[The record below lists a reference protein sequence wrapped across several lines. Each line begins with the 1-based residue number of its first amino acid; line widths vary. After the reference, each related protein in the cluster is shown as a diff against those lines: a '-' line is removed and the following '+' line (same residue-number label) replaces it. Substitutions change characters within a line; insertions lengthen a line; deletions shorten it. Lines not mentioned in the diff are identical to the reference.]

1 MPASSVTTGFGTF
14 SSSYEPDRG
23 LRISAT
29 CLPAAASPSNA
40 FAYRSGKEGSQRMP
54 EAPSSATNTSY
65 PIASRPA
72 LTTVPG
78 GKLCNASDQAT
89 TCTNTITAATER
101 QQLGSGMSVG
111 DESNGSGSSNKS
123 AAADVAKDDA
133 AVDAAC
139 PTEESEPVPPARKRL
154 VRRGEVNCRWLYNQ
168 VQASRGMILI
178 DTRSREEY
186 EEDSIPSAI
195 SIPPMR
201 GCRTLEDVE
210 SELLE
215 EQRYLFSSKKRKLRD
230 VVLFGDAVKKSS
242 ADDAN
247 DSKTCSWLR
256 KLERLIIEDGLVTS
270 VKLLCDGFLTFKYRY
285 PFYTTSALLDEIS
298 GQLTRTKSGTHNLN
312 YPNEILEGF
321 LFLGNMW
328 HAQSKQVVSH
338 LGITHVVNASLDVGN
353 TFESDGVK
361 YLNVTIKDRP
371 EADISSYFDAAYRF
385 IESAK
390 RTQHGRV
397 LVHCTQGISRSATL
411 VIMYLMRANN
421 WSLVTAVNFA
431 MASRGVVYPNQG
443 FVKSLMMEEFRLYK
457 GNSITPDEVDTMLQN
472 LIPDRPVPLQVHSN
486 RTENC
491 SRCRKMFSLLE
502 WKHKCSYCRKAF
514 CSKCTNTRLA
524 NPEREKSAASNGAI
538 DEQRPRRVCQVC
550 VSRLWQINLPRSRK
564 GLQPRMQRCKHLNVN
579 SLSTFG
585 RTVCISYFEG
595 TEPQVIMDVLKI
607 RFGVKENQI
616 IDISRDDGEPIR
628 TVEEIVGLPDE
639 AEVFVSVGKAGNI
652 QECSQRVT
660 KQFNGSST
668 SRYTN
673 SNHRQPFTRH
683 HHHER
688 TRQQFRRELQSP
700 RDRFFRERSS
710 SEGVVDTLQQI
721 ETSGRPPDAPRTRSF
736 QMETCNVEASTV
748 APPVEDPEVAERK
761 FRELWKLSFPSMGL
775 IERAAL
781 LKIKRPEILMDVML
795 GMSSLSCGAL
805 TLQEFSQRLIEL
817 GYADSDR
824 QAVISLLDTARR
836 TTGRVI
842 G

>member
-1 MPASSVTTGFGTF
+1 MPAAPSA
-14 SSSYEPDRG
+14 SSSESIA
-23 LRISAT
+23 LAT
-29 CLPAAASPSNA
+29 HN
-40 FAYRSGKEGSQRMP
+40 Y
-54 EAPSSATNTSY
+54 AT
-65 PIASRPA
+65 
-72 LTTVPG
+72 L
-78 GKLCNASDQAT
+78 AT
-89 TCTNTITAATER
+89 TP
-101 QQLGSGMSVG
+101 SDMSVG
-111 DESNGSGSSNKS
+111 DETSASKS
-123 AAADVAKDDA
+123 AAADVAKDET
-133 AVDAAC
+133 VDAAC
-139 PTEESEPVPPARKRL
+139 PTEEHEPVPTPTKRQ

-168 VQASRGMILI
+168 VQAARGMILI

-186 EEDSIPSAI
+186 EQDSIPSAL
-195 SIPPMR
+195 SIPPMAN
-201 GCRTLEDVE
+201 CRTLEDVE
-210 SELLE
+210 NGLLE
-215 EQRYLFSSKKRKLRD
+215 EQRYLFNSKKRKLRD
-230 VVLFGDAVKKSS
+230 VVLFGDAVKKT
-242 ADDAN
+242 AEDAS
-247 DSKTCSWLR
+247 DTKSCSWLR

-285 PFYTTSALLDEIS
+285 PFYTTSALLDEMFA

-328 HAQSKQVVSH
+328 HAQSKQVISH

-353 TFESDGVK
+353 TFDSDGVK
-361 YLNVTIKDRP
+361 YFNVTIKDRP
-371 EADISSYFDAAYRF
+371 EANIGQFFDGAYRF

-397 LVHCTQGISRSATL
+397 LVHCTQGISRSATI

-443 FVKSLMMEEFRLYK
+443 FVKSLMVEEFRLYK
-457 GNSITPDEVDTMLQN
+457 GNSITSDEVDTMLQN
-472 LIPDRPVPLQVHSN
+472 LIPDRP
-486 RTENC
+486 
-491 SRCRKMFSLLE
+491 
-502 WKHKCSYCRKAF
+502 HKCSYCRKAF

-524 NPEREKSAASNGAI
+524 NPEREKSAASNGVV
-538 DEQRPRRVCQVC
+538 DEQRPRRVCQ
-550 VSRLWQINLPRSRK
+550 
-564 GLQPRMQRCKHLNVN
+564 HLNVN

-595 TEPQVIMDVLKI
+595 TEAQVIMDVLKI

-628 TVEEIVGLPDE
+628 TVEEIVCLPDE
-639 AEVFVSVGKAGNI
+639 AEVFVSVA
-652 QECSQRVT
+652 
-660 KQFNGSST
+660 
-668 SRYTN
+668 
-673 SNHRQPFTRH
+673 
-683 HHHER
+683 
-688 TRQQFRRELQSP
+688 
-700 RDRFFRERSS
+700 
-710 SEGVVDTLQQI
+710 
-721 ETSGRPPDAPRTRSF
+721 
-736 QMETCNVEASTV
+736 
-748 APPVEDPEVAERK
+748 EDPEVAERK

-805 TLQEFSQRLIEL
+805 TIQEFSQRLIEL

-836 TTGRVI
+836 ATGRVV

>member
-1 MPASSVTTGFGTF
+1 
-14 SSSYEPDRG
+14 
-23 LRISAT
+23 
-29 CLPAAASPSNA
+29 
-40 FAYRSGKEGSQRMP
+40 
-54 EAPSSATNTSY
+54 
-65 PIASRPA
+65 
-72 LTTVPG
+72 
-78 GKLCNASDQAT
+78 
-89 TCTNTITAATER
+89 
-101 QQLGSGMSVG
+101 MSVG
-111 DESNGSGSSNKS
+111 DDSSSSSSKN
-123 AAADVAKDDA
+123 AADVAKDE
-133 AVDAAC
+133 AVDVAC
-139 PTEESEPVPPARKRL
+139 PTEDLEPVPPPRKRH
-154 VRRGEVNCRWLYNQ
+154 VRTGEVNCRWMYNQ
-168 VQASRGMILI
+168 VQASRGLILI
-178 DTRSREEY
+178 DTRTRAEY

-195 SIPPMR
+195 SIPPMAN
-201 GCRTLEDVE
+201 CRSLDDVE
-210 SELLE
+210 GVLLE

-242 ADDAN
+242 ADDAGEAK
-247 DSKTCSWLR
+247 KTCSWLR
-256 KLERLIIEDGLVTS
+256 KLEQLIVEDGLVTS
-270 VKLLCDGFLTFKYRY
+270 VKLLTDGFLTFKYRY
-285 PFYTTSALLDEIS
+285 PFYTTSAMLDEIS

-443 FVKSLMMEEFRLYK
+443 FVKSLMVEEFRLYK
-457 GNSITPDEVDTMLQN
+457 GNSITSDEVDNMLQN

-486 RTENC
+486 KTENC

-514 CSKCTNTRLA
+514 CSKCTSTRLA
-524 NPEREKSAASNGAI
+524 NPEREKSAASKGEV

-564 GLQPRMQRCKHLNVN
+564 GLQPRVQRCKHLNVN

-595 TEPQVIMDVLKI
+595 TEAQVIMDVLKI

-628 TVEEIVGLPDE
+628 TVEEIAELPDE

-652 QECSQRVT
+652 QEYSQRGT
-660 KQFNGSST
+660 KPQQTINGSSS
-668 SRYTN
+668 SRYAN
-673 SNHRQPFTRH
+673 SNHRQPHARH
-683 HHHER
+683 QQQER
-688 TRQQFRRELQSP
+688 TRQQFRRDLESP
-700 RDRFFRERSS
+700 RDRIFRERSS
-710 SEGVVDTLQQI
+710 SEGIVDTLQQI
-721 ETSGRPPDAPRTRSF
+721 ETCGRHPDAPRTRSF
-736 QMETCNVEASTV
+736 QMDTTNVETLAIT
-748 APPVEDPEVAERK
+748 PPVEDPEVAERK

-775 IERAAL
+775 IERGAL

-824 QAVISLLDTARR
+824 QAVIALLDTARR
-836 TTGRVI
+836 ATGRVVS
-842 G
+842 

>member
-1 MPASSVTTGFGTF
+1 MPVAPSPAHSSSEPFARSGGKHRSALDPTTASIHTGATTATTGAQREQ
-14 SSSYEPDRG
+14 EPPR
-23 LRISAT
+23 
-29 CLPAAASPSNA
+29 SN
-40 FAYRSGKEGSQRMP
+40 
-54 EAPSSATNTSY
+54 
-65 PIASRPA
+65 
-72 LTTVPG
+72 
-78 GKLCNASDQAT
+78 
-89 TCTNTITAATER
+89 
-101 QQLGSGMSVG
+101 MSVG
-111 DESNGSGSSNKS
+111 DETNGSSGSSSKTVD
-123 AAADVAKDDA
+123 AAKDDA
-133 AVDAAC
+133 AAGANAAC
-139 PTEESEPVPPARKRL
+139 PTDESEPVPPPQRKRL

-178 DTRSREEY
+178 DTRTREEY
-186 EEDSIPSAI
+186 EDDSIPSAI

-201 GCRTLEDVE
+201 GCKTLDDVE
-210 SELLE
+210 SGLLE

-242 ADDAN
+242 ADDGS
-247 DSKTCSWLR
+247 DSKSCRWLR
-256 KLERLIIEDGLVTS
+256 KLEALIIEDGLVTS
-270 VKLLCDGFLTFKYRY
+270 AKLLCDGFLTFKYRY

-353 TFESDGVK
+353 TFQSDGIK

-371 EADISSYFDAAYRF
+371 EADISSFFDAAYRF

-390 RTQHGRV
+390 RAQHGRV

-443 FVKSLMMEEFRLYK
+443 FVKSLMVEEFRLYK

-486 RTENC
+486 KTENC

-524 NPEREKSAASNGAI
+524 NPEREKSAGAI

-564 GLQPRMQRCKHLNVN
+564 GLQSRVQQRCKHLNVN

-628 TVEEIVGLPDE
+628 TVEEIVELLDE

-652 QECSQRVT
+652 QEHSQRGT
-660 KQFNGSST
+660 KQQLHGSS

-673 SNHRQPFTRH
+673 SNHRQSCARH
-683 HHHER
+683 HHQER

-721 ETSGRPPDAPRTRSF
+721 ETCGRHPDAPRTRSF
-736 QMETCNVEASTV
+736 QMETSNVEASTA
-748 APPVEDPEVAERK
+748 APSAEDPEVAERK

-824 QAVISLLDTARR
+824 QAVVSLLDTARR
-836 TTGRVI
+836 APGRVV

>member
-1 MPASSVTTGFGTF
+1 
-14 SSSYEPDRG
+14 
-23 LRISAT
+23 
-29 CLPAAASPSNA
+29 
-40 FAYRSGKEGSQRMP
+40 MP
-54 EAPSSATNTSY
+54 EAPPSASNTYS
-65 PIASRPA
+65 IASRPA
-72 LTTVPG
+72 PTTRRG
-78 GKLCNASDQAT
+78 GTPCSALNQPTA
-89 TCTNTITAATER
+89 CTSTISANTE
-101 QQLGSGMSVG
+101 QQHLGNGMSVG

-123 AAADVAKDDA
+123 AATDVTKDDA
-133 AVDAAC
+133 VVDGTC
-139 PTEESEPVPPARKRL
+139 PVEESEPVPPPRKRL

-178 DTRSREEY
+178 DTRTREEY
-186 EEDSIPSAI
+186 EKDSIPSAI
-195 SIPPMR
+195 SIPPMK
-201 GCRTLEDVE
+201 GCKTLEDVE

-247 DSKTCSWLR
+247 DSKTCKWLR
-256 KLERLIIEDGLVTS
+256 KLEKLIIEDGLVTS
-270 VKLLCDGFLTFKYRY
+270 VKLLSDGFLTFKYRY
-285 PFYTTSALLDEIS
+285 PFYTTSAMLDEIS

-328 HAQSKQVVSH
+328 HAQSKQVMSH

-371 EADISSYFDAAYRF
+371 EADIGSYFDAAYRF

-443 FVKSLMMEEFRLYK
+443 FVKSLMVEEFRLYK

-652 QECSQRVT
+652 QEYSQRGT
-660 KQFNGSST
+660 KQLNGSST
-668 SRYTN
+668 RYAN
-673 SNHRQPFTRH
+673 GNHRQQYARH
-683 HHHER
+683 HQQER

-710 SEGVVDTLQQI
+710 SEGIVDTLQQI

-736 QMETCNVEASTV
+736 QMETCNVEANTAVPSI
-748 APPVEDPEVAERK
+748 EDPEVAERK

-836 TTGRVI
+836 ATGRVV